1 MAQQK
6 LYLKKF
12 YKNKGN
18 LIPIVIF
25 VAAILFVI
33 VMNTR
38 VGAESNFLAM
48 AQDEI
53 KTNKAMRDLNE
64 QTMKE
69 LAETEEEKAD
79 FKANQDASNIR
90 IQEQERMVSLY
101 KNEDWSEAYKWKI
114 RFLKEA
120 YGTNASE
127 AQFSTELK
135 EAILRQIV
143 VYEKLEKLDIKADQ
157 EDLEVQGVTFLYRML
172 ANFFPVLFVII
183 LCFTL
188 NTVFT
193 NRFRNNLDRSLLFP
207 QKYVRGTSERLL
219 FALSIAIFSY
229 VLSGVTAYLSAS
241 LLSGAGSLKYPMALN
256 TGSEIVTKPVGELL
270 WQTVCLQILAI
281 VVVILTID
289 FISKICR
296 RAMPTLFISLLVLA
310 TPVLAVGKIEPL
322 NRWAHLLPGSYFNA
336 TSICDNTLALL
347 CDNGNITFI
356 NGIFVLVATI
366 VVLLVLIYGIDIR
379 RRSMIT
385 LGSSIKNSELLNNI

>member
-1 MAQQK
+1 
-6 LYLKKF
+6 
-12 YKNKGN
+12 
-18 LIPIVIF
+18 
-25 VAAILFVI
+25 
-33 VMNTR
+33 MNTR

-157 EDLEVQGVTFLYRML
+157 EDLEVQGVTF
-172 ANFFPVLFVII
+172 FV
-183 LCFTL
+183 
-188 NTVFT
+188 
-193 NRFRNNLDRSLLFP
+193 SH
-207 QKYVRGTSERLL
+207 
-219 FALSIAIFSY
+219 
-229 VLSGVTAYLSAS
+229 AS
-241 LLSGAGSLKYPMALN
+241 
-256 TGSEIVTKPVGELL
+256 
-270 WQTVCLQILAI
+270 
-281 VVVILTID
+281 
-289 FISKICR
+289 
-296 RAMPTLFISLLVLA
+296 
-310 TPVLAVGKIEPL
+310 
-322 NRWAHLLPGSYFNA
+322 
-336 TSICDNTLALL
+336 
-347 CDNGNITFI
+347 
-356 NGIFVLVATI
+356 
-366 VVLLVLIYGIDIR
+366 
-379 RRSMIT
+379 
-385 LGSSIKNSELLNNI
+385 